1 MKNSTRSKIILIL
14 ALLSA
19 VGATWAGYYYW
30 DVFVLLVI
38 AFFVWAKKL
47 FTIVGLISLLKKAP
61 LFLLVGGK
69 KMALK
74 LLGGWVLFSFR
85 ARFRPVRLII
95 VRIKLSS
102 RYFIRQIRTHWATMS
117 LWERLTLVMSV
128 TPFLLLIVF
137 LVLFFAL
144 IPQAI
149 KGFAL
154 KKAQET
160 TAAKVIENVV
170 PEQLKAKAINIE
182 KQVKNKI
189 KQNILPSD
197 EIPD

>member
-1 MKNSTRSKIILIL
+1 MQHPSKSNFILFM
-14 ALLSA
+14 ALLSTA
-19 VGATWAGYYYW
+19 GAAWAGYYYW
-30 DVFVLLVI
+30 DAFVLLII

-61 LFLLVGGK
+61 LFLLAGSK
-69 KMALK
+69 KMILK

-95 VRIKLSS
+95 VRVKLYS
-102 RYFIRQIRTHWATMS
+102 RYFIRLIRLHWSTMS
-117 LWERLTLVMSV
+117 LWERLILAISV
-128 TPFLLLIVF
+128 TPLLLLIIF

-160 TAAKVIENVV
+160 TAANVIEKVV
-170 PEQLKAKAINIE
+170 PEQVKAKALDIE

-197 EIPD
+197 QIPD